1 MLRKL
6 KENDLL
12 VVKSIDRLGRDYE
25 EIIRQWRHI
34 TKEIKA
40 DIKVLDMPLLDTTRS
55 KDLLG
60 NFIADLV
67 LQVLSY
73 AAENERENIRQR
85 QKEGIE
91 AARARGVR
99 FGRPPASEVLYPV
112 VHEGLESCIN
122 SHKQCAENEY
132 GRNGLQ
138 EPFLLCFQGFWGII
152 GAESVMTCRFFREE
166 RSRRAWAEKKERSS
180 LLGWRTSKKSSIKT
194 DTSWIRHG
202 CCSSFWILIPR

>member
-1 MLRKL
+1 MTENTAAGRKYGYVRVSSRDQNEDRQMIAMKQEGIEEKNIFIDKQSGKDFDRPAYRRMLRKL

-99 FGRPPASEVLYPV
+99 FGRPPAVESDEVRQAVQLYKQKKIPLDEAVLMSGIGRTTFYKFMKSE
-112 VHEGLESCIN
+112 
-122 SHKQCAENEY
+122 
-132 GRNGLQ
+132 
-138 EPFLLCFQGFWGII
+138 
-152 GAESVMTCRFFREE
+152 
-166 RSRRAWAEKKERSS
+166 RA
-180 LLGWRTSKKSSIKT
+180 
-194 DTSWIRHG
+194 
-202 CCSSFWILIPR
+202 

>member
-1 MLRKL
+1 MRREFCILTIKQGNEIKGGGIYDGKHSSRQEVWLCAGIIPGPERGQADDSHEAGRHRRKNIFIDKQSGKDFDSPAYRRMLRKL
-6 KENDLL
+6 RENDLL

-25 EIIRQWRHI
+25 EITRQWRHI

-99 FGRPPASEVLYPV
+99 FGRPPAVESDEVKAAVQLY
-112 VHEGLESCIN
+112 
-122 SHKQCAENEY
+122 KQ
-132 GRNGLQ
+132 
-138 EPFLLCFQGFWGII
+138 
-152 GAESVMTCRFFREE
+152 
-166 RSRRAWAEKKERSS
+166 KKS
-180 LLGWRTSKKSSIKT
+180 LLMR
-194 DTSWIRHG
+194 R
-202 CCSSFWILIPR
+202 CS

>member
-1 MLRKL
+1 MTDNTAEGRKYGYARVSSRDQNEDRQMIAMKQEGIEGKNIFIDKQSGKDFDRPAYRRMLRRL

-85 QKEGIE
+85 QKESIE

-99 FGRPPASEVLYPV
+99 FGRPPAVESDEVKAAVQLY
-112 VHEGLESCIN
+112 
-122 SHKQCAENEY
+122 KQ
-132 GRNGLQ
+132 
-138 EPFLLCFQGFWGII
+138 
-152 GAESVMTCRFFREE
+152 
-166 RSRRAWAEKKERSS
+166 KKS
-180 LLGWRTSKKSSIKT
+180 LLMR
-194 DTSWIRHG
+194 R
-202 CCSSFWILIPR
+202 

>member
-1 MLRKL
+1 MHSDNKKAKEKEAAFMTENTAAGRKYGYVRVLSRDQNEDRQMIAMKQEGIEGKNIFIDKQSGKDFDRPAYRRMLRRL

-99 FGRPPASEVLYPV
+99 FDRPPAVESDEVKAAVQLY
-112 VHEGLESCIN
+112 
-122 SHKQCAENEY
+122 KQ
-132 GRNGLQ
+132 
-138 EPFLLCFQGFWGII
+138 
-152 GAESVMTCRFFREE
+152 
-166 RSRRAWAEKKERSS
+166 KKS
-180 LLGWRTSKKSSIKT
+180 LLMR
-194 DTSWIRHG
+194 R
-202 CCSSFWILIPR
+202 CS

>member
-1 MLRKL
+1 MTIKQGNEIKGGGIYDGKHSSRKYGYVRVSSRDQNEDRQMIAMKQEGIEGKNIFIDKQSGKDFDRPAYRRMLRKL
-6 KENDLL
+6 RENDLL

-25 EIIRQWRHI
+25 EITRQWRHI

-99 FGRPPASEVLYPV
+99 FGRPPAVESDEVKAAVQLY
-112 VHEGLESCIN
+112 
-122 SHKQCAENEY
+122 KQ
-132 GRNGLQ
+132 
-138 EPFLLCFQGFWGII
+138 
-152 GAESVMTCRFFREE
+152 
-166 RSRRAWAEKKERSS
+166 KKNPS
-180 LLGWRTSKKSSIKT
+180 
-194 DTSWIRHG
+194 
-202 CCSSFWILIPR
+202 

>member
-1 MLRKL
+1 M
-6 KENDLL
+6 L

-40 DIKVLDMPLLDTTRS
+40 DIKVIDMPILDTTRS

-85 QKEGIE
+85 QKDGIE

-99 FGRPPASEVLYPV
+99 FGRPPAVESDEVKAAVQLY
-112 VHEGLESCIN
+112 
-122 SHKQCAENEY
+122 KQ
-132 GRNGLQ
+132 
-138 EPFLLCFQGFWGII
+138 
-152 GAESVMTCRFFREE
+152 
-166 RSRRAWAEKKERSS
+166 KKKPS
-180 LLGWRTSKKSSIKT
+180 
-194 DTSWIRHG
+194 
-202 CCSSFWILIPR
+202 

>member
-1 MLRKL
+1 MTENTAAGRKYGHVRVSSRGQNEDRQMIAMKQEGIEEKNIFIDKQSGKDFDRPAYRRMLRKL

-99 FGRPPASEVLYPV
+99 FGRPPAVESDEVKAGSAIV
-112 VHEGLESCIN
+112 QA
-122 SHKQCAENEY
+122 KKT
-132 GRNGLQ
+132 
-138 EPFLLCFQGFWGII
+138 LL
-152 GAESVMTCRFFREE
+152 M
-166 RSRRAWAEKKERSS
+166 RR
-180 LLGWRTSKKSSIKT
+180 
-194 DTSWIRHG
+194 
-202 CCSSFWILIPR
+202 CS

>member
-1 MLRKL
+1 MTENTAAGRKYGYVRVSSRGQNEDRQMIAMKQEGIEGKNIFIDKQSGKDFDRPAYRRMLRRL

-73 AAENERENIRQR
+73 AAENERENIRQNIRQR

-99 FGRPPASEVLYPV
+99 FGRPPAVESDEVRQAVQLYKQKKIPLDEAVLMSGIGRTTFYKFMKSE
-112 VHEGLESCIN
+112 
-122 SHKQCAENEY
+122 
-132 GRNGLQ
+132 
-138 EPFLLCFQGFWGII
+138 
-152 GAESVMTCRFFREE
+152 
-166 RSRRAWAEKKERSS
+166 RA
-180 LLGWRTSKKSSIKT
+180 
-194 DTSWIRHG
+194 
-202 CCSSFWILIPR
+202 